1 MQLPLQP
8 RRSQVFFRPIA
19 PCRRSDHLPE
29 KLSSAKR
36 ASVQFTDK
44 FVVRAGR
51 DGECCSHALSSGHA
65 GHAATFPQV
74 TAPSTDLSGAL
85 ETGSTPLIITT
96 CAVADR
102 PTQAHRH
109 RRCRIHDGR
118 AGHVTWAATGHS
130 TVSRT
135 SSTSPKH
142 ACTSPPRPSSPRCRR
157 AVTAGGHFP
166 TEQAA
171 LKTLYLV
178 TRGLDPKGTGR
189 HDGPCRGSQP

>member
-1 MQLPLQP
+1 M
-8 RRSQVFFRPIA
+8 
-19 PCRRSDHLPE
+19 
-29 KLSSAKR
+29 
-36 ASVQFTDK
+36 
-44 FVVRAGR
+44 
-51 DGECCSHALSSGHA
+51 SSGHA

-178 TRGLDPKGTGR
+178 TRGLDPKGTGQAR
-189 HDGPCRGSQP
+189 WTMPWKPALNAFAVTFADRNAGRREPVPHERQKHR